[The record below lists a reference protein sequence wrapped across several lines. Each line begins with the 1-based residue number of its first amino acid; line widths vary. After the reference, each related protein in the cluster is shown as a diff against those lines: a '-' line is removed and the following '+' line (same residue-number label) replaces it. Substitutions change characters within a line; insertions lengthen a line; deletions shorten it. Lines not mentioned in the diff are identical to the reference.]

1 MELLE
6 ENNRLRTELETNKQH
21 LLLVQNGGSDAQLL
35 TKILKEMTAMA
46 LGKPAEQ
53 QAQVTIFTASPED
66 LPMMGAGAGSG
77 TAAAATMG
85 QASGSEVKSKCAEF
99 AMELEGMPKLP
110 GAVVVETAGA
120 RPAAPP
126 GAPLPETIV
135 PCLYSN

>member
-1 MELLE
+1 MAGSVLLAA
-6 ENNRLRTELETNKQH
+6 
-21 LLLVQNGGSDAQLL
+21 VIGASG
-35 TKILKEMTAMA
+35 LKGAVKA
-46 LGKPAEQ
+46 K
-53 QAQVTIFTASPED
+53 IFTASPED